1 MEKSKS
7 DGFTLIELIVVMAI
21 VGLLAG
27 MVIPRVFN
35 TLTNVEL
42 KSAARNTVSFLNQ
55 ARDHSYYKKK
65 YTKVSFNLATGHIAL
80 SEYRNVIAEEKD
92 SFAGPE
98 MIWVGI
104 KDFFLPDG
112 VRLQKC
118 MGGGKNTTKGR
129 FDIIIYPAG
138 NTDGGRMTLVNKK
151 GREFLIKVDIIT
163 GNARIME
170 ESDENE

>member
-1 MEKSKS
+1 
-7 DGFTLIELIVVMAI
+7 MAI

-42 KSAARNTVSFLNQ
+42 KSAARNTVSLLNQ
-55 ARDHSYYKKK
+55 ARDFSYYKKK
-65 YTKVSFNLATGHIAL
+65 YTKVSFNLTTGQITL
-80 SEYRNVIAEEKD
+80 SAYQSAIAEEED

-98 MIWVGI
+98 MVWVGI

-112 VRLQKC
+112 VLLQKC
-118 MGGGKNTTKGR
+118 VQKDKLITKGL

-138 NTDGGRMTLVNKK
+138 NTDGGRITLMNKK

-163 GNARIME
+163 GNARIIE